1 MHEEKEQAGHNN
13 GSLFVSRFLKV
24 YITLRFHSL
33 SFHLL
38 HSLTPFLLPL
48 IPIIVHILIQYR
60 MVLHFH
66 QLFSLSLSLS
76 LFLFLSV
83 SFSLSLSHSVCFSCI
98 FSLFFSLSPSCLLSF

>member
-13 GSLFVSRFLKV
+13 GSLFVSRFLMV

-48 IPIIVHILIQYR
+48 IPIIVHILIQCR
-60 MVLHFH
+60 MVLQFH
-66 QLFSLSLSLS
+66 HLFSLSLSLS
-76 LFLFLSV
+76 LSL
-83 SFSLSLSHSVCFSCI
+83 SFSLSLSHTHTHTPQTHVHTDH
-98 FSLFFSLSPSCLLSF
+98 